1 MEKLPIPLPEAARRD
16 ERRVLR
22 GFWTKMRRVA
32 ARTGFAREAVASY
45 YCVRDPATPIPV
57 KVILLSA
64 LAYFVLPTDA
74 IPDFVAGLGYTDDMA
89 VLLTAWRAVGPAIT
103 DAHRERADAA
113 LARLVPEE
121 GTAEG

>member
-1 MEKLPIPLPEAARRD
+1 MPLPAAARRD
-16 ERRVLR
+16 EKLVRR

-32 ARTGFAREAVASY
+32 TRTGFAREAVAAY

-57 KVILLSA
+57 KVVLLSA

-89 VLLTAWRAVGPAIT
+89 VLLTAWRAVGPAIKDT
-103 DAHRERADAA
+103 HRERADTA
-113 LARLVPEE
+113 LSRLVPREDAA
-121 GTAEG
+121 GG